1 MSATFFSSIRFML
14 YFFLGASGGSFA
26 QLWVDRGWQQ
36 DIVFEPSHCPHCS
49 YRIAVIDLLPIWG
62 YIRQRGR
69 CRYCHL
75 PIDPQSLQAELLG
88 GTGCC
93 WLVFHYNACTPTI
106 LWLSAWLFLCSL
118 FDWRH
123 HYVYQEQL
131 NLTALGIVIWQWP
144 LAYDQVI
151 VAILVG
157 LSLWLLKNYFNQ
169 GLGSADIQWAM
180 LITLANGLT
189 VLLQTMILA
198 NLCIL
203 LHVIMAYFGGRKLSW
218 QQKIPFL
225 PYLFVAYLL
234 QIAWPFAD
242 YFMSLLTFL

>member
-1 MSATFFSSIRFML
+1 MRATFFSAMSYGL
-14 YFFLGASGGSFA
+14 YFFLGASVGSFT

-36 DIVFEPSHCPHCS
+36 DIVFEPSHCPHCR
-49 YRIAVIDLLPIWG
+49 YRIAALDLVPIWG

-69 CRYCHL
+69 CRHCYL

-88 GTGCC
+88 GASCC
-93 WLVFHYNACTPTI
+93 WLVFHYDVCTPTT
-106 LWLSAWLFLCSL
+106 LWLSAWLFLCAL
-118 FDWRH
+118 FDWQY

-131 NLTALGIVIWQWP
+131 NLAAIGIIIWQWP
-144 LAYDQVI
+144 LSSERVTMT
-151 VAILVG
+151 ILVG
-157 LSLWLLKNYFNQ
+157 LSLWLLKTYLKQ

-198 NLCIL
+198 NLGIFL
-203 LHVIMAYFGGRKLSW
+203 RVIGAYFSGQKLSW
-218 QQKIPFL
+218 QQQIPFL

-234 QIAWPFAD
+234 QLAWPFAD
-242 YFMSLLTFL
+242 YFMSLFTFL